1 LSAHYS
7 FLFGEIGLVG
17 LGLLLLKEGLLLGR
31 GGFILIDASFVRFV

>member
-17 LGLLLLKEGLLLGR
+17 LGLLLLKEGGLISCR
-31 GGFILIDASFVRFV
+31 SFILIDASFVRFV